1 MTSVPVGRVQD
12 KVAIVTGGGSGIGR
26 ATARR
31 LGAEGALVAVVDIDV
46 ARAAA
51 VAEEITDAGGTA
63 RAVTADVG
71 DPDAVERMV
80 DTTILAFGRL
90 DILHNNAAR
99 LDTDHM
105 QDDGLVADLNVDH
118 WDATLR
124 VNLRGYVLGCKYALP
139 HLIANGG
146 GSIVNTSSQAAT
158 HGDLRMS
165 AYAMAKGG
173 VNTLTRYVATQ
184 YGKAGVRCNAIMP
197 GIVLTEAMLADA
209 EASNEIQALLGRHT
223 LTPWLGSPDDVAS
236 LVLFLASDE
245 SRYITGEVISIDG
258 GYSAHQATY
267 GDLTTL
273 IG

>member
-1 MTSVPVGRVQD
+1 VQD

-31 LGAEGALVAVVDIDV
+31 LAAEGARVAVVDIDAGSAEAV
-46 ARAAA
+46 AR
-51 VAEEITDAGGTA
+51 EISDAGGIA
-63 RAVTADVG
+63 RAVVADVG
-71 DPDAVERMV
+71 EPSAVEAMV
-80 DTTILAFGRL
+80 ATTVAEFGRL
-90 DILHNNAAR
+90 DVLHNNAAR
-99 LDTDHM
+99 LDPQHM
-105 QDDGLVADLNVDH
+105 ADDGLVGDLDVDH

-197 GIVLTEAMLADA
+197 GIVLTDAMLADG
-209 EASNEIQALLGRHT
+209 EAGNGIQALLGRHT
-223 LTPWLGSPDDVAS
+223 LTPWLGSPDDVAN

-245 SRYITGEVISIDG
+245 SRCITGEVIGIDG

-267 GDLTTL
+267 GDLS
-273 IG
+273 GRAG

>member
-1 MTSVPVGRVQD
+1 VTSASIGRVQD

-31 LGAEGALVAVVDIDV
+31 LAAEGALVAVADVDA

-51 VAEEITDAGGTA
+51 VADEIAHAGGTA

-71 DPDAVERMV
+71 ESDAVEAMV
-80 DTTILAFGRL
+80 DATLAAFGRL

-99 LDTDHM
+99 LDADHM
-105 QDDGLVADLNVDH
+105 ADDGAVADLDIDH
-118 WDATLR
+118 WDATVR
-124 VNLRGYVLGCKYALP
+124 VNLRGYVLGCKYAIP

-165 AYAMAKGG
+165 AYAMTKGG
-173 VNTLTRYVATQ
+173 INTLTRYVATQ

-197 GIVLTEAMLADA
+197 GIVLTEAMLADR
-209 EASNEIQALLGRHT
+209 EASSGIQGLLGRHT
-223 LTPWLGSPDDVAS
+223 LTPWLGAPDDVAN

-245 SRYITGEVISIDG
+245 SRYITGEVIGIDG

-267 GDLTTL
+267 GDLTGL

>member
-1 MTSVPVGRVQD
+1 VPAGRVQD

-31 LGAEGALVAVVDIDV
+31 LAAEGALVAVVDLD
-46 ARAAA
+46 ADRAGA
-51 VAEEITDAGGTA
+51 VADEIAQAGGTA
-63 RAVTADVG
+63 HTVTADVG
-71 DPDAVERMV
+71 EPDAVEAMV
-80 DTTILAFGRL
+80 DATIAAFGRL

-99 LDTDHM
+99 LDPEHM
-105 QDDGLVADLNVDH
+105 EGDGLVADLDVDH
-118 WDATLR
+118 WDETLR

-184 YGKAGVRCNAIMP
+184 YGKAGVRCNAVMP
-197 GIVLTEAMLADA
+197 GIVLTEAMLADD
-209 EASNEIQALLGRHT
+209 EASSGIQALLARHT
-223 LTPWLGSPDDVAS
+223 LTPWLGSPDDVAN

-245 SRYITGEVISIDG
+245 SRYITGEVIGIDG

-267 GDLTTL
+267 GDLTGL

>member
-1 MTSVPVGRVQD
+1 VTSVPVGRVQD

-26 ATARR
+26 AAARR
-31 LGAEGALVAVVDIDV
+31 LAAEGALVAVVDIDGT
-46 ARAAA
+46 RAEA
-51 VAEEITDAGGTA
+51 VAGEIVEAGGTA

-71 DPDAVERMV
+71 DPDAVAAMV
-80 DTTILAFGRL
+80 DTTVSAFGRL

-99 LDTDHM
+99 LDPDHM
-105 QDDGLVADLNVDH
+105 QHDGLVADLDVDH
-118 WDATLR
+118 WDATMR

-139 HLIANGG
+139 HMIEGG
-146 GSIVNTSSQAAT
+146 SGSIVNTSSQAAT

-197 GIVLTEAMLADA
+197 GIVLTEAMLSDE
-209 EASNEIQALLGRHT
+209 EAAAGIQALLGRHT
-223 LTPWLGSPDDVAS
+223 VTPWLGTPDDVAN

-245 SRYITGEVISIDG
+245 SRYITGEVIGIDG
-258 GYSAHQATY
+258 GFSAHQATY
-267 GDLTTL
+267 GDLTGL
-273 IG
+273 MG